1 MNAKFK
7 WLALRTTTLTF
18 AAALALTFSLAEVPA
33 QIVGNVGA
41 VSPTSL
47 ATPLGE
53 KTRNLILGSRVIA
66 NELIQ
71 TSGEGS
77 ANITFLDRTTMSI
90 GRNSTLVID
99 KYVYDPATGKGV
111 LTATMAQG
119 VLRFI
124 GGEIS
129 HSSGVKVL
137 TPVATIGVRG
147 GMMTVSVGAEG
158 VSVMSHYGHIDVA
171 NGRNHQL
178 LLRSGFTVH
187 VSSHDD
193 YIVAPGRTSLEA
205 LDKEYKTLSSRH
217 SNHHESSLTDSNAA
231 QYGLADAPLP
241 NDPDSM
247 PGLDTL
253 GAMNL
258 GQDFVGNRSQ
268 QQQWNG
274 ANAQLHAALPPAPPP
289 VTPPPITPPPP
300 PPPPPPTGGQ
310 PGGGRG
316 NGGGWWGQGGT
327 VPPRR

>member
-1 MNAKFK
+1 MPKPRANC
-7 WLALRTTTLTF
+7 RH
-18 AAALALTFSLAEVPA
+18 
-33 QIVGNVGA
+33 VGA

-47 ATPLGE
+47 ATPPGE
-53 KTRNLILGSRVIA
+53 KTRNLILGARVIA
-66 NELIQ
+66 DELIQ

-90 GRNSTLVID
+90 GRNSTLIID

-147 GMMTVSVGAEG
+147 GMMTVSVGADG

-187 VSSHDD
+187 VRSHDD
-193 YIVAPGRTSLEA
+193 YIAAPGRTSLEA
-205 LDKEYKTLSSRH
+205 LDREYKTLSGRH

-231 QYGLADAPLP
+231 QYGLAGAPLP

-253 GAMNL
+253 GVVNL
-258 GQDFVGNRSQ
+258 GQNFVGNRSQ

-274 ANAQLHAALPPAPPP
+274 ANAQLHAAQPPAPPP
-289 VTPPPITPPPP
+289 VVPPPVTRHRHLHRR
-300 PPPPPPTGGQ
+300 PPPPPTGG
-310 PGGGRG
+310 PPSKRVGGKRRMATIVASPIVTASP
-316 NGGGWWGQGGT
+316 NGELPQVLSGQGALDF
-327 VPPRR
+327 RIR